1 MSIFARLFELPSDVS
16 FFSLERLD
24 YLTSQDKPFFLEIAP
39 SIPHVQ
45 GGGFPTIP
53 PARHEFDFPNVTAPR
68 LPNFNPPDQY
78 QKDKPSVVASLPLM
92 NESLISAADA
102 SMRARLQ
109 NLQGVDEM
117 VEDVISM
124 LEEKGILDNT
134 FGTSLNTRT
143 LDSAINRT

>member
-1 MSIFARLFELPSDVS
+1 
-16 FFSLERLD
+16 
-24 YLTSQDKPFFLEIAP
+24 
-39 SIPHVQ
+39 
-45 GGGFPTIP
+45 
-53 PARHEFDFPNVTAPR
+53 
-68 LPNFNPPDQY
+68 
-78 QKDKPSVVASLPLM
+78 M

-143 LDSAINRT
+143 LGSAINET